1 MRATVASKNQLPS
14 SAPRAGAGAP
24 PKPHSGLWLDIS
36 PQLGSPQAG
45 AALGPHASQG
55 LWLAPGQTQTLQAQ
69 GGRRYRLG
77 LRAKPAPTEA
87 LIPTEQ
93 PVLVLRHGADLW
105 LSNAQ
110 AAGLVLNGFFATP
123 ENHLDIELGDQAW
136 HVDGLAT
143 GQPIAGSEAHLLY
156 WHGQAAHWP
165 DAFNVSTAEG
175 GFELHKT
182 QWQSVPVP
190 GPTAQ
195 ASTSATSSA
204 ASAEAASAASATS
217 VDSF

>member
-105 LSNAQ
+105 LWAR
-110 AAGLVLNGFFATP
+110 P
-123 ENHLDIELGDQAW
+123 AW
-136 HVDGLAT
+136 RS
-143 GQPIAGSEAHLLY
+143 P
-156 WHGQAAHWP
+156 
-165 DAFNVSTAEG
+165 
-175 GFELHKT
+175 
-182 QWQSVPVP
+182 
-190 GPTAQ
+190 PT
-195 ASTSATSSA
+195 SRP
-204 ASAEAASAASATS
+204 
-217 VDSF
+217 

>member
-87 LIPTEQ
+87 LIPAEQ

-165 DAFNVSTAEG
+165 DAC
-175 GFELHKT
+175 
-182 QWQSVPVP
+182 
-190 GPTAQ
+190 
-195 ASTSATSSA
+195 
-204 ASAEAASAASATS
+204 
-217 VDSF
+217 

>member
-105 LSNAQ
+105 LVVLAVSRMAL
-110 AAGLVLNGFFATP
+110 LVSA
-123 ENHLDIELGDQAW
+123 
-136 HVDGLAT
+136 V
-143 GQPIAGSEAHLLY
+143 
-156 WHGQAAHWP
+156 
-165 DAFNVSTAEG
+165 V
-175 GFELHKT
+175 
-182 QWQSVPVP
+182 
-190 GPTAQ
+190 
-195 ASTSATSSA
+195 SATTVG
-204 ASAEAASAASATS
+204 ASLTS
-217 VDSF
+217 VTAKV

>member
-110 AAGLVLNGFFATP
+110 AVGLVLNGFFATP

-143 GQPIAGSEAHLLY
+143 PQPPPPS
-156 WHGQAAHWP
+156 
-165 DAFNVSTAEG
+165 
-175 GFELHKT
+175 
-182 QWQSVPVP
+182 
-190 GPTAQ
+190 
-195 ASTSATSSA
+195 
-204 ASAEAASAASATS
+204 
-217 VDSF
+217 